1 MGPPLL
7 KGARMGASGA
17 SPHSL
22 SRTILQRTAKAE
34 AGEPLRVIAVGET
47 LIGDLTKV
55 TLAEA
60 AEHLVI
66 VDAREHEDLHSVN
79 VVAILGG
86 QEKHPLFE
94 DAEVRR
100 RSRMLG

>member
-7 KGARMGASGA
+7 KGAHVGASGA
-17 SPHSL
+17 SSFSL
-22 SRTILQRTAKAE
+22 SRAILQRTARAE
-34 AGEPLRVIAVGET
+34 ANLPLRVIAVTKEVP
-47 LIGDLTKV
+47 GDLTKV
-55 TLAEA
+55 TLVEA
-60 AEHLVI
+60 AEYLVV
-66 VDAREHEDLHSVN
+66 VDAREHEDLHGVD
-79 VVAILGG
+79 VVMIIDG